1 MRVHDHVRLWDEERI
16 ISVSEKSG
24 APGVGDN
31 ELVAQVVAQQ
41 DANAFGELVRRH
53 QSQVRNFLRKLSR
66 DYVLA
71 DDLAQDAFLHAW
83 DKLHTFTG
91 QGSFIGW
98 LLKVAYTTFLQ
109 SKRKSRR
116 YVEILAEVGDD
127 ADTRGSRYT
136 EDSDEISDLD
146 KFLAVLTEEERAV
159 MILSYACGLSHR
171 EIGDA
176 ANMPIGTVK
185 SIIFRGKEK
194 VRESFGIEDHNYG

>member
-1 MRVHDHVRLWDEERI
+1 VAIWGTAKLTRTSENSGVPGIDDH
-16 ISVSEKSG
+16 
-24 APGVGDN
+24 

-41 DANAFGELVRRH
+41 DPAAFGELVRRH
-53 QSQVRNFLRKLSR
+53 QSQVRNFLRKLTR
-66 DYVLA
+66 DLNLA

-83 DKLHTFTG
+83 DKLHTYTG
-91 QGSFIGW
+91 RGTFIGW

-109 SKRKSRR
+109 SKRKSAR
-116 YVEILAEVGDD
+116 YSEILEEVGHD
-127 ADTRGSRYT
+127 AEARGSGQAVRS
-136 EDSDEISDLD
+136 EDVSNLD

-176 ANMPIGTVK
+176 ADMPIGTVK

-194 VRESFGIEDHNYG
+194 IRESFDIEDHQYG